1 MNFPRFQTRQP
12 SRKNK
17 HFGHL
22 RWAAPTLLI
31 SVFIV
36 TAWWLSDREHGT
48 SGVERSFQVS
58 SEPMRWKL
66 EFEPSDITETL
77 SAKDPETLVRQ
88 IYQHLGEGER
98 TQALTTARTLTT
110 QFPTF
115 QLGQLLYADLLNI
128 SSKQPVE
135 GVELDAD
142 IKPSALR
149 RMEELVLEAK
159 RRMSRPAPQ
168 ALQGQVPAAVAVLAA
183 QQPYLAAVDAS
194 KSRLYWFAN
203 RTGADGRLQLE
214 LIKETYVSV
223 GINGV
228 GKVKEGDGK
237 TPLGVYFIQK
247 NLPGATLPDLFGAG
261 ALTLNF
267 PNAVDAM
274 RNKTGSGIWLHGT
287 PSAQYSRAPEATDG
301 CVVLANAEMEQLL
314 NLPGWRMTPVVIAD
328 KLDWIQ
334 AGQVPET
341 YASFKPTLRQWLSD
355 RQNADTDQLKT
366 HYSTRFERDA
376 LDLEHWWPKLMQSV
390 AGQRKPKPLEVV
402 SVLHWNDGEDTM
414 VVTMSDP
421 NIKDK
426 RQPVFLRTYWQKEA
440 GQWKL
445 VFEGPT

>member
-1 MNFPRFQTRQP
+1 
-12 SRKNK
+12 
-17 HFGHL
+17 
-22 RWAAPTLLI
+22 
-31 SVFIV
+31 
-36 TAWWLSDREHGT
+36 
-48 SGVERSFQVS
+48 
-58 SEPMRWKL
+58 
-66 EFEPSDITETL
+66 
-77 SAKDPETLVRQ
+77 
-88 IYQHLGEGER
+88 
-98 TQALTTARTLTT
+98 
-110 QFPTF
+110 
-115 QLGQLLYADLLNI
+115 
-128 SSKQPVE
+128 
-135 GVELDAD
+135 
-142 IKPSALR
+142 
-149 RMEELVLEAK
+149 MEELVLEAK

-168 ALQGQVPAAVAVLAA
+168 VLQGQVPSAVAVLAA

-203 RTGADGRLQLE
+203 RTGTDGRLQLE

-334 AGQVPET
+334 AGQVPAT
-341 YASFKPTLRQWLSD
+341 YTSFKPTLDQWLAD
-355 RQNADTDQLKT
+355 RQSADAAQLKT
-366 HYSTRFERDA
+366 HYSPRFERDA

-390 AGQRKPKPLEVV
+390 VGQRKPQPLEVV
-402 SVLHWNDGEDTM
+402 SVLHWNDGEETM
-414 VVTMSDP
+414 VVTMNDP

>member
-1 MNFPRFQTRQP
+1 LNFPRFPHRKAP
-12 SRKNK
+12 PKSKSSR
-17 HFGHL
+17 HL
-22 RWAAPTLLI
+22 RWAAPSLLVAAF
-31 SVFIV
+31 SV
-36 TAWWLSDREHGT
+36 TAWWLSDREHIPAT
-48 SGVERSFQVS
+48 IQETFQAS
-58 SEPMRWKL
+58 PEPLRWKL
-66 EFEPSDITETL
+66 EFEPSLATTVIA
-77 SAKDPETLVRQ
+77 AKDPETLVRQ

-98 TQALTTARTLTT
+98 AQALATARALST

-128 SSKQPVE
+128 SSHQPVE
-135 GVELDAD
+135 SVELDAD

-149 RMEELVLEAK
+149 RMEELLLEAK
-159 RRMSRPAPQ
+159 RRMSRPSPQ
-168 ALQGQVPAAVAVLAA
+168 ALQGQVPAAVAFLAG
-183 QQPYLAAVDAS
+183 QQPYVAAVDAS

-223 GINGV
+223 GVNGV

-328 KLDWIQ
+328 KLDWIP
-334 AGQVPET
+334 AGQAASP
-341 YASFKPTLRQWLSD
+341 YASFKPTLDQWLAD
-355 RQNADTDQLKT
+355 RQSADAAQLKT
-366 HYSTRFERDA
+366 HYSPRFERDA
-376 LDLEHWWPKLMQSV
+376 LDLDHWWPKLLQSV
-390 AGQRKPKPLEVV
+390 ATQRKPKPLEVV

-421 NIKDK
+421 NVNDK

>member
-1 MNFPRFQTRQP
+1 MSPW
-12 SRKNK
+12 
-17 HFGHL
+17 HL
-22 RWAAPTLLI
+22 RWAAPTLLVT
-31 SVFIV
+31 VFFV
-36 TAWWLSDREHGT
+36 TVWWLSDRENLPINFKPT
-48 SGVERSFQVS
+48 FQTS
-58 SEPMRWKL
+58 SEHMRWKL
-66 EFEPSDITETL
+66 EFEPSDAAPVIM
-77 SAKDPETLVRQ
+77 AKDPETLVRQ
-88 IYQHLGEGER
+88 VYQHLGEGDR
-98 TQALTTARTLTT
+98 TQALTTARALVA

-128 SSKQPVE
+128 SSKQPAE
-135 GVELDAD
+135 IVELDED
-142 IKPSALR
+142 IKPTALR
-149 RMEELVLEAK
+149 RMEELLLEAK

-168 ALQGQVPAAVAVLAA
+168 ALQGQVPAAVAVLSAH
-183 QQPYLAAVDAS
+183 QPYLAAVDAS

-203 RTGADGRLQLE
+203 RTGADGKLQLE

-247 NLPGATLPDLFGAG
+247 NLPGSTLPDLFGAG

-287 PSAQYSRAPEATDG
+287 PTAQYSRAPEATDG

-334 AGQVPET
+334 AGQIPEA
-341 YASFKPTLRQWLSD
+341 YAHFRPTLDRWISE
-355 RQNADTDQLKT
+355 RQNADADQLKT

-376 LDLEHWWPKLMQSV
+376 LDLEHWWPRLIQGV
-390 AGQRKPKPLEVV
+390 AGQRKAKPLELV

-421 NIKDK
+421 NVKDK